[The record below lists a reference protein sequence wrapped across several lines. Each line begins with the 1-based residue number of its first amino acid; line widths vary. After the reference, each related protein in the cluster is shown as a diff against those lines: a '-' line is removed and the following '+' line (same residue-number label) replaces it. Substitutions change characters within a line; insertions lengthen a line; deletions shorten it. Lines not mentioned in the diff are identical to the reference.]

1 MGSKDQ
7 QSKVLTLIATLDV
20 KAVYAD
26 VDFVVIAAPT
36 NVRPT
41 QFTEVG
47 LL

>member
-1 MGSKDQ
+1 MGSEDQ
-7 QSKVLTLIATLDV
+7 YSKVLTLIAMLDV

-41 QFTEVG
+41 QFAEVG